1 MITNYNEYNDFILE
15 KEIIKIFEEL
25 SNNIS
30 NIRKTNESVAL
41 TIAGTALALPEIT
54 KLIGIGVKKLSQ
66 LMGFSGK
73 SGEKI
78 IKFAEKIHHKIIA
91 VIQLGVKKLGV
102 KDEKIANK
110 VANGIFYLVIA
121 SFMISSGLSTVSAL
135 NSSQFSI
142 ESIEGALTAVKN
154 KEIISYLMNIINKA

>member
-1 MITNYNEYNDFILE
+1 MITKYDKFNDILLE
-15 KEIIKIFEEL
+15 KEIIVIFEEL
-25 SNNIS
+25 SNDIS
-30 NIRKTNESVAL
+30 NIKNINESAAL

-78 IKFAEKIHHKIIA
+78 IKFAEKIHHKIISI
-91 VIQLGVKKLGV
+91 IQFGVKKLGV
-102 KDEKIANK
+102 KDDKVSNR

-121 SFMISSGLSTVSAL
+121 SFMITSGISTVSAL
-135 NSSQFSI
+135 SSSQFSI
-142 ESIEGALTAVKN
+142 ASIEGALTAVKN
-154 KEIISYLMNIINKA
+154 KELISYLVNIINKA

>member
-102 KDEKIANK
+102 KDEK
-110 VANGIFYLVIA
+110 
-121 SFMISSGLSTVSAL
+121 
-135 NSSQFSI
+135 NSP
-142 ESIEGALTAVKN
+142 
-154 KEIISYLMNIINKA
+154 YC